1 MMTAYRTSQNSPL
14 RIGEVSVNDH
24 GGAIGMTLCPG
35 KRGPSVYGADWARDI
50 DADLLAIKDWGA
62 VSLVS
67 LMEDEEFDLFWVPH
81 LGEAVRRA
89 GLNWFHLPIQDGDI
103 PDARFDKLWPPAATV
118 LTQTLS
124 SGQKVVVHCRGGLGR
139 TGLVSAMLL
148 VELGEKPGEA
158 MKRVRQSR
166 PGAIETAGQEQ
177 YLMDYRPRIENPG

>member
-1 MMTAYRTSQNSPL
+1 MTTHRTSQNSPL
-14 RIGEVSVNDH
+14 RIDELRVNVQ

-35 KRGPSVYGADWARDI
+35 KRGHSVYGTDWARDM

-67 LMEDEEFDLFWVPH
+67 LMEDEEMDLFRVSNP
-81 LGEAVRRA
+81 GEAARRA
-89 GLNWFHLPIQDGDI
+89 GLNWFHLPISDGGV
-103 PDARFDKLWPPAATV
+103 PDARFNKLWPDTANV

-148 VELGEKPGEA
+148 VELGEKPGKA
-158 MKRVRQSR
+158 MWRVRQSR
-166 PGAIETAGQEQ
+166 PGTIETASQEQ
-177 YLMDYRPRIENPG
+177 YLMDYHPCTEKHN